1 MKDVIQ
7 LIHGHLEIVKYD
19 WSWLEMIAQGEA
31 EGYGQ
36 FQTHVVNS
44 MEIVGRT

>member
-1 MKDVIQ
+1 MT
-7 LIHGHLEIVKYD
+7 
-19 WSWLEMIAQGEA
+19 IAQGAA

-44 MEIVGRT
+44 MEIVGRTYQDNEMVRM